1 MSFSWGSTDLYVI
14 KGTYIPP
21 WAEVAINE
29 IALLPDPADLSAVS
43 TVLQQGG
50 RKRQIVT
57 LTTYVKSYSTYTAM
71 LADCM
76 AGTQRTFTGADGYS
90 ATMIISSLSQAVRK
104 IYPTRFEFS
113 VTFMEV

>member
-1 MSFSWGSTDLYVI
+1 MSFTWGSTDFYVI
-14 KGTYIPP
+14 PDTYNPP
-21 WAEVAINE
+21 WAEVPINE
-29 IALLPDPADLSAVS
+29 IALLPDPANLNAVS

-57 LTTYVKSYSTYTAM
+57 LSTYVKSYSTYEDM
-71 LADCM
+71 LADSM

>member
-1 MSFSWGSTDLYVI
+1 MAFKWGSTDLYVLRD
-14 KGTYIPP
+14 TYNPP
-21 WAEVAINE
+21 WAEVTINE
-29 IALLPDPADLSAVS
+29 IALLPDPANLNAVS

-57 LTTYVKSYSTYTAM
+57 LSTYVKTYSVYTAM

>member
-14 KGTYIPP
+14 PDTYNPP
-21 WAEVAINE
+21 WAEVTINE
-29 IALLPDPADLSAVS
+29 IALLPDPADLNAVS

-57 LTTYVKSYSTYTAM
+57 LSTYVKTYSTYTAM

-76 AGTQRTFTGADGYS
+76 AGTQRTFTGADSYS
-90 ATMIISSLSQAVRK
+90 ATMIISNISQAARK